1 MGVELFLNLEKKAWV
16 IKNLEIPVI
25 ENVPMKDLLWFRNE
39 SKEAEKLKNSEDAT
53 MTDGL
58 EFDERWWQKTCELGL
73 GKTMEEI
80 LDTGISEKQFR
91 SLMQEV
97 FNFLTVLCSIDE
109 AKQSGIYDQE
119 TTKQENKQ

>member
-1 MGVELFLNLEKKAWV
+1 MELFLNLEKKVWI
-16 IKNLEIPVI
+16 IKDLEIPVI

-39 SKEAEKLKNSEDAT
+39 SKEAEKLKSSEDAT

-58 EFDERWWQKTCELGL
+58 EFDERWWEKTCELGL

>member
-16 IKNLEIPVI
+16 IKDLEIPVI
-25 ENVPMKDLLWFRNE
+25 ENVPMKDLLWFRNK
-39 SKEAEKLKNSEDAT
+39 SKELEKLKNKEGVT
-53 MTDGL
+53 VTEGL
-58 EFDERWWQKTCELGL
+58 EFDEEWWKKTCELGL

-80 LDTGISEKQFR
+80 IDTGISEKQFR

-109 AKQSGIYDQE
+109 AKLSGIYDQE

>member
-1 MGVELFLNLEKKAWV
+1 MGVELFLNLEKKVWV
-16 IKNLEIPVI
+16 IKDLEIPVI
-25 ENVPMKDLLWFRNE
+25 ENVPMKDLLWFRNK
-39 SKEAEKLKNSEDAT
+39 SKELEKLKNKEGVT
-53 MTDGL
+53 VTEGL
-58 EFDERWWQKTCELGL
+58 EFDEEWWKKTCELGL

-80 LDTGISEKQFR
+80 IDTGISEKQFR

-109 AKQSGIYDQE
+109 AKLSGIYDQE

>member
-1 MGVELFLNLEKKAWV
+1 MGVELFLNLEKKVWV
-16 IKNLEIPVI
+16 IKDLEIPVI
-25 ENVPMKDLLWFRNE
+25 ENVPMKDLLWFRNK
-39 SKEAEKLKNSEDAT
+39 SKEAEKLKSSEEAT
-53 MTDGL
+53 IADGL
-58 EFDERWWQKTCELGL
+58 EFDEEWWEKTCELGL

>member
-1 MGVELFLNLEKKAWV
+1 MGVELFLNLEKKVWV
-16 IKNLEIPVI
+16 IKDLEIPVI

-39 SKEAEKLKNSEDAT
+39 SKEAEKLKNSKDAT

-58 EFDERWWQKTCELGL
+58 EFDERWWEKTCELGL

-119 TTKQENKQ
+119 MTKQESKQ